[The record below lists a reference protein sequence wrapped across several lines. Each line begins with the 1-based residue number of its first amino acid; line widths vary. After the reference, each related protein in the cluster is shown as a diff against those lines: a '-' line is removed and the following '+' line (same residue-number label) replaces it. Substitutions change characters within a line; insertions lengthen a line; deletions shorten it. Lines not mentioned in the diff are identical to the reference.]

1 MTKAPKPPYYAVIFT
16 SQRSSKDLA
25 YDEMDRQTFIE
36 VNKIKGYIGA
46 QSYTDGNDRHV
57 TIAYF
62 LTEKAILDWRSNP
75 LHEKAQQLGKEKWYS
90 YYNVKVCKV
99 EREYEFTND

>member
-1 MTKAPKPPYYAVIFT
+1 MLNAPKPPYYAVIFT
-16 SQRSSKDLA
+16 SQRVSNDLD

-36 VNKIKGYIGA
+36 VQKIQGYIGA
-46 QSYTDGNDRHV
+46 ESYTDGNDRHV

-75 LHEKAQQLGKEKWYS
+75 LHMKAQQLGKEKWYS

-99 EREYEFTND
+99 EREYEFSKP